1 MVCAWSLASHMIFNK
16 LTYLIPFHLPD
27 DSDHKTQTLIKRTFY
42 QESIVSGQN
51 IEMND
56 LLMNSPNLT
65 KTYSTTKK
73 QSLTT
78 HVTLNMRKCRR
89 HASDVGLNSN
99 HLQIIENSVN
109 GSEVKLSPRMDDV
122 RHSICGSPI
131 PQQNQITTIS
141 ATSGRKLEQIA
152 NANLRRSAS
161 GVFVASKTVS
171 HAIN

>member
-1 MVCAWSLASHMIFNK
+1 MI
-16 LTYLIPFHLPD
+16 LFHLPD

-89 HASDVGLNSN
+89 HASDVGLNPN
-99 HLQIIENSVN
+99 HLQMIQNSVS
-109 GSEVKLSPRMDDV
+109 GSEVKLSPRMADD

-131 PQQNQITTIS
+131 SQHNQVKTIS

-152 NANLRRSAS
+152 KANLRRSAS
-161 GVFVASKTVS
+161 GVLVASKTVS
-171 HAIN
+171 ACY